1 MSTPAA
7 LRPAARWC
15 LQPSRM
21 YSVPPTFLL
30 PSLAANQQASSF
42 SSTSKSLYP
51 RDNNRER
58 GVSTQ
63 RRTGLRQ
70 PVSVSNNPL
79 PQPILD
85 PKKRSKVQVDENH
98 GLWDFFHSKDKPM
111 NTPEEDF
118 AHGRPWSAEELR
130 AKSWEDLH
138 ALWYM
143 CCKERNRIITEGGE
157 RARLGA
163 GYGDH
168 EANRRDMTVRRTQR
182 AIKQVLTERYYS
194 WRDAEEVAKDDPE
207 ISFDGDGPIY
217 IPQAFEEDSVE
228 GTSAKEEL
236 ATAKRAQKKV
246 QREPVADDFYESK
259 AVPEK
264 GRKDV

>member
-1 MSTPAA
+1 MGAEICSSCSKYLLTKHGSKELTIPAQLIQSTAIMSIPAA
-7 LRPAARWC
+7 LRPAAKWC
-15 LQPSRM
+15 LQPSRLC
-21 YSVPPTFLL
+21 SVPPTFLL
-30 PSLAANQQASSF
+30 PSLAANQQAAPF

-70 PVSVSNNPL
+70 PVSVSKNPL
-79 PQPILD
+79 PQPVLD

-98 GLWDFFHSKDKPM
+98 GLWDFFHNKDKPM

-138 ALWYM
+138 ALWYV
-143 CCKERNRIITEGGE
+143 CSKERNRIITEGGE

-168 EANRRDMTVRRTQR
+168 EANGRDIAVSLPG
-182 AIKQVLTERYYS
+182 KQSTFMILMGRYC
-194 WRDAEEVAKDDPE
+194 R
-207 ISFDGDGPIY
+207 
-217 IPQAFEEDSVE
+217 
-228 GTSAKEEL
+228 
-236 ATAKRAQKKV
+236 
-246 QREPVADDFYESK
+246 
-259 AVPEK
+259 
-264 GRKDV
+264 